1 MPGTVFE
8 LSIDDALAIVAAVER
23 DPELLLWRYS
33 TDEQEVLLAEAQR
46 VIEQHAHEAAERCF
60 PLLLS
65 DQPNLTLVSFH
76 QRVRK

>member
-23 DPELLLWRYS
+23 DPGLLLWRYS
-33 TDEQEVLLAEAQR
+33 ADEQEVLLAEARR

-60 PLLLS
+60 PPSSEPSLR
-65 DQPNLTLVSFH
+65 LVSFH
-76 QRVRK
+76 QRIRK

>member
-23 DPELLLWRYS
+23 DPGLLLWKYS
-33 TDEQEVLLAEAQR
+33 AVEQEALLAEARR

-60 PLLLS
+60 PLLS

>member
-8 LSIDDALAIVAAVER
+8 LAIDDALAIVAAVER
-23 DPELLLWRYS
+23 DPELFWAYS
-33 TDEQEVLLAEAQR
+33 ASEREMLVAEARR